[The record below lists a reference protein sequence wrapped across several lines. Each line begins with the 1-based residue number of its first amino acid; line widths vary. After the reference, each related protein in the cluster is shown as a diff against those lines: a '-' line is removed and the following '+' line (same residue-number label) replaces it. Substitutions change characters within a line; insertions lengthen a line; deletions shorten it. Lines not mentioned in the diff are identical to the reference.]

1 MFVNK
6 VSLLRFRAAMRVS
19 EGMQKEQASLIKQL
33 DMLR

>member
-1 MFVNK
+1 MTENDT
-6 VSLLRFRAAMRVS
+6 LFRAAMRVS